1 MISSTILEA
10 YAQLCESVV
19 TKKAVTKALENAG
32 LGRSTFEP
40 PPVFVPYR
48 LQAQFAENLA
58 RATGERNFAALV
70 SSAVP
75 YESLGPYA
83 EYVLAAENLGGAITR
98 CIEALPSI
106 LTDVTIDCSSNSE
119 IIEFKFNTHL
129 GGVVGR
135 NHIEEGF
142 IQTAINLI
150 RLYTKPD
157 WVPKSVGLIDCIN
170 IHHRDLEQFFET
182 DIIKNKNYS
191 NIIFDSSILK
201 RKIKNAKVKSN
212 FFTKEDVF
220 LSDSNR
226 NKKWADI
233 VCACITAA
241 IRNGNVSLDIA
252 SEMIGVGPRTL
263 QRMLLSESE
272 SFQSCLDTVRRQRA
286 TQLLVQTS
294 LSIDSI
300 AQHLGFAEPNSF
312 RRAFRTWFSMSPK
325 QYRKAFA
332 ET

>member
-1 MISSTILEA
+1 MISTSVFEA
-10 YAQLCESVV
+10 YAQLCESVY
-19 TKKAVTKALENAG
+19 TAKAVTKALEDVG
-32 LGRSTFEP
+32 LGRSNFEL

-75 YESLGPYA
+75 YEALGPYA
-83 EYVLAAENLGGAITR
+83 QYVLTAENLGGAITK

-106 LTDVTIDCSSNSE
+106 LTGVTIDYSSNSDIVE
-119 IIEFKFNTHL
+119 LKINTHL

-135 NHIEEGF
+135 SHIEEGF
-142 IQTAINLI
+142 IQTVINLV

-157 WVPKSVGLIDCIN
+157 WVPKSIGLIDCVN
-170 IHHRDLEQFFET
+170 GHHDGLEQFFET
-182 DIIKNKNYS
+182 AIIGGENCS
-191 NIIFDSSILK
+191 NIIFSSAILEEK
-201 RKIKNAKVKSN
+201 IKHEKIKNSFV
-212 FFTKEDVF
+212 TKEDCFVF
-220 LSDSNR
+220 DLNR

-233 VCACITAA
+233 VCACINAA
-241 IRNGNVSLDIA
+241 IRNGNISLDVV
-252 SEMIGVGPRTL
+252 SEMIGIGPRTL
-263 QRMLLSESE
+263 QRMLISESE
-272 SFQSCLDTVRRQRA
+272 SYQSCLDTVRRQRA